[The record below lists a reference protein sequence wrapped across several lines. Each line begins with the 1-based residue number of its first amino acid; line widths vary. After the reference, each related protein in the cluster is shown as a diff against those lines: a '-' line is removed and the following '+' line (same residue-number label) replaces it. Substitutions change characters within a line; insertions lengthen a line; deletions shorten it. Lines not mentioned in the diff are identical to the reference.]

1 MILIDSDVLLDV
13 ALRQEP
19 FFRESAAFLL
29 EAERSPEP
37 ACIAWHSVS
46 NVYYVARRRVRNVNA
61 RGFILNLLDWAEIAP
76 TDTASVRYAASLPIE
91 DFEDALQ
98 VAAARACDAR
108 HIVTRN
114 LRDYEGSGI
123 RAVSPLE
130 AIDAIS

>member
-1 MILIDSDVLLDV
+1 V
-13 ALRQEP
+13 
-19 FFRESAAFLL
+19 
-29 EAERSPEP
+29 
-37 ACIAWHSVS
+37 H
-46 NVYYVARRRVRNVNA
+46 NVNA

-76 TDTASVRYAASLPIE
+76 TDTASVRYAASLQME

-114 LRDYEGSGI
+114 LRDYERSPI
-123 RAVSPLE
+123 RAVSPRE

>member
-1 MILIDSDVLLDV
+1 M
-13 ALRQEP
+13 
-19 FFRESAAFLL
+19 
-29 EAERSPEP
+29 
-37 ACIAWHSVS
+37 
-46 NVYYVARRRVRNVNA
+46 RNVNA